1 MDYQGDELEG
11 YQGQFG
17 ALPALAVPLIVGGT
31 AAAGYGLYELIK
43 PKDQNT
49 GTQYIPSGRSLKGR
63 TRMPPDGRMAWTT
76 PEDMDSIVITIV
88 DGADTV
94 LRKVQVFSVK
104 SLRTTLPGAPT
115 NVETWDKRFIGWK
128 GSGAGKWFKGRPDLV
143 DFYYYVDGDL
153 KQEPYDEQVAI
164 NLQKQTGSASD
175 ISKTATEQGNL
186 TLAEQYQKL
195 AAQLAQKTGQAAD
208 KAGTDT
214 AKQAAEM
221 AAAAALQA
229 QATLQ
234 ETLRMIKGQTDNG
247 NGMPSWVWIA
257 VAAGA
262 VFLFMKR

>member
-1 MDYQGDELEG
+1 MDYQGLES

-17 ALPALAVPLIVGGT
+17 ALPAVLIPAAV
-31 AAAGYGLYELIK
+31 AAGYGIYKLIK
-43 PKDQNT
+43 PNEQET
-49 GTQYIPSGRSLKGR
+49 GTQYIPSGRSLKSR
-63 TRMPPDGRMAWTT
+63 TRMPPDGRMSWVT
-76 PEDMDSIVITIV
+76 PEEMDSIVITIV

-104 SLRTTLPGAPT
+104 SLRATLPGAPT

-153 KQEPYDEQVAI
+153 RQEPYDEQVAI
-164 NLQKQTGSASD
+164 NLKNQADSAAD

-186 TLAEQYQKL
+186 TLADQYQKL

-221 AAAAALQA
+221 AVAAALQA
-229 QATLQ
+229 QATLE
-234 ETLRMIKGQTDNG
+234 ETLRMIKGQTNG
-247 NGMPSWVWIA
+247 NGLPSWIWIA

-262 VFLFMKR
+262 VLLFMKR